1 MVSTE
6 RIQKELGRSDN
17 KDEMSA
23 VRFVLEKMFLKSSF
37 GRNFLEVGNGLPI
50 QMNSQ
55 IMVNI
60 WYQSSKVHP
69 NHNGAL

>member
-23 VRFVLEKMFLKSSF
+23 VRFVLEKCS
-37 GRNFLEVGNGLPI
+37 
-50 QMNSQ
+50 
-55 IMVNI
+55 
-60 WYQSSKVHP
+60 
-69 NHNGAL
+69 